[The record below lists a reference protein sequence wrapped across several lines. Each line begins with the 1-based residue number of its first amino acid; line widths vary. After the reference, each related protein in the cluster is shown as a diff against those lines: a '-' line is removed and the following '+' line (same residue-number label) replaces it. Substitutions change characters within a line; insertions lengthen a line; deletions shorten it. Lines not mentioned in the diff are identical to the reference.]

1 MILIPVSQD
10 SILSIM
16 IKSIINLLFNRK
28 ILNSLKKII
37 SVKTVSLFLIL
48 GFELIFSQTKT
59 AVLYSGY
66 TEDRYQDSKK
76 VFDEIT
82 TWELF
87 FMESKIP
94 YKVIYDNDLESG
106 IESDFDIIVLPSV
119 EYISEQELAE
129 LDNFLAAGKSI
140 ISIGSKLDPIDNN
153 SIQFNGP
160 YNLFGLSPVS
170 LHDDSLKN
178 YIHSIGLNSINA
190 FSPDDAGVIQ
200 ITSKN
205 YLMVI
210 QSETRDHNYVDYL
223 FNNNYSECES
233 AISYGTEKG
242 GKYLWTG
249 FGIND
254 VIGGRQD
261 TEKFKKLIINAIR
274 WMDNEPFA
282 FITPGSREDIN
293 PSLLLIE
300 LNNALDKGLLDVLN
314 KNKIPF
320 HLVIAPGS
328 TITDT
333 LISKVAPANVVLDL
347 GSLSGVR
354 LQKEALSGTIT
365 DFEDKNSLRINS
377 VILNR
382 TPVSKEELGFFD
394 KLGIKNIFVQ
404 SNYNQVPQ
412 IVNSNQVIIPV
423 SRDAVKNLCGKTC
436 SIYYRPGFNC
446 LSNSDDSLLI
456 LVQKSIAEQNIY
468 YSVDDFRNWWVE
480 KRNLF
485 VKNLTKSGNGVEIL
499 LVNNSNTEV
508 SDAKLFLD
516 SFDGDR
522 DILVTDNGIL
532 LQHSFNSSSGLIEID
547 PGKIFPGSTRKI
559 IVKTTEE

>member
-48 GFELIFSQTKT
+48 GFELIFSQTRT

-170 LHDDSLKN
+170 LHNDSLKN

>member
-1 MILIPVSQD
+1 
-10 SILSIM
+10 M

-160 YNLFGLSPVS
+160 ENLFGLSPVS
-170 LHDDSLKN
+170 LHNDSLKN

-300 LNNALDKGLLDVLN
+300 LNNAQDKGLLDVLN

-532 LQHSFNSSSGLIEID
+532 LQHSFNYNNGLIEID

>member
-48 GFELIFSQTKT
+48 GFELIFSQTRT

-160 YNLFGLSPVS
+160 ENLFGLSPVS
-170 LHDDSLKN
+170 LHNDSLKN

-333 LISKVAPANVVLDL
+333 LISKVAAANVVLDL

-365 DFEDKNSLRINS
+365 DFENKNSLRINS

-423 SRDAVKNLCGKTC
+423 SGDAVKNLCGKTC

>member
-160 YNLFGLSPVS
+160 ENLFGLSPVS
-170 LHDDSLKN
+170 LHNDSLKN

>member
-160 YNLFGLSPVS
+160 ENLFGLSPVS
-170 LHDDSLKN
+170 LHNDSLKN

-480 KRNLF
+480 NRNLF

>member
-160 YNLFGLSPVS
+160 ENLFGLSPVS
-170 LHDDSLKN
+170 LHNDSLKN

-532 LQHSFNSSSGLIEID
+532 LQHSFNYNNGLIEID

>member
-160 YNLFGLSPVS
+160 ENLFGLSPVS

-532 LQHSFNSSSGLIEID
+532 LQHSFNYNNGLIEID

>member
-48 GFELIFSQTKT
+48 GFELIFSQTRT

-178 YIHSIGLNSINA
+178 YIHSIGLNSLNA

-200 ITSKN
+200 ISSKN
-205 YLMVI
+205 YLMAI
-210 QSETRDHNYVDYL
+210 QSENRDHNYVDYL

-333 LISKVAPANVVLDL
+333 LISKVAAANVVLDI

-365 DFEDKNSLRINS
+365 DFENKNSLRINS

-532 LQHSFNSSSGLIEID
+532 LQHSFNYNNGLIEID